1 MAKEVDAVILSL
13 DSLAIYKKIDIASAK
28 PSMQERGGILHFG
41 IDEIYPDED
50 FNVALFIN
58 LYIKAKEYAL
68 NNNKNLLILGGTG
81 FYLSALID
89 GVSKM
94 PSISQR
100 SMDKAIKEI
109 ENIEDAYSKH
119 LALDP
124 NSKIAKNDRYRLQ
137 KWYEFWFET
146 RLPKAQY
153 FHENPPTAI
162 IKEAIEIYEIEV
174 DKEVLNDRIWKR
186 TLQMFED
193 GLVNEVQAL
202 VKEYGTTPQCF
213 KAIGIKE
220 VIEYLQGQHSL
231 EKTKELVYLHTR
243 QLAKR
248 QRTYNRS
255 KFKGRICAKL
265 SELNEP
271 LLGAFKS

>member
-13 DSLAIYKKIDIASAK
+13 DSLAIYRKIDIASAK
-28 PSMQERGGILHFG
+28 PSPKERGGIIHFG
-41 IDEIYPDED
+41 IDEICPDEE

-58 LYIKAKEYAL
+58 LYQKAQEYATIH
-68 NNNKNLLILGGTG
+68 NKNLLILGGTG
-81 FYLSALID
+81 FYLSALVD

-94 PSISQR
+94 PAISQNAR
-100 SMDKAIKEI
+100 DKATKEI
-109 ENIEDAYSKH
+109 ENIEEAYNKH
-119 LALDP
+119 LEIDP
-124 NSKIAKNDRYRLQ
+124 HSKIAKNDRYRLQ

-146 RLPKAQY
+146 GVAKEQY
-153 FHENPPTAI
+153 FQNNPPI
-162 IKEAIEIYEIEV
+162 PVIEKPIEIYEIEV
-174 DKEVLNDRIWKR
+174 EKEVLNERIRKR
-186 TLQMFED
+186 TTQMFED
-193 GLVNEVQAL
+193 GLVEEVQSL
-202 VKEYGTTPQCF
+202 ISEYGKDLQPF

-255 KFKGRICAKL
+255 KFEGRISAKL
-265 SELNEP
+265 SELKEP
-271 LLGAFKS
+271 LLNAFKS